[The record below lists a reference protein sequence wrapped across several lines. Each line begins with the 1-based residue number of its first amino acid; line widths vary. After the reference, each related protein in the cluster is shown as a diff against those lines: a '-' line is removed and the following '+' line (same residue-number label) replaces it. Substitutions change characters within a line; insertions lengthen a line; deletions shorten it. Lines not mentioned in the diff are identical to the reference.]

1 MRLLTK
7 LRLRLRSLVLPR
19 RVDAELDEE
28 MRLHI
33 ERQIDA
39 YVAGGMTPAA
49 ARDAARREMGGVEHW
64 KDQCRDARGFAT
76 FDSLRQ
82 DVRYALR
89 MLRRNPG
96 FTLVGVLVMSLGIGA
111 NTAVFSVVNSVLLNP
126 LAYPDPDRIVTLSY
140 SGDTVARP
148 QAAAAFEG
156 QVSAPDAT
164 DWLEQST
171 TFEAMAYYTTGRTS
185 VLANGA
191 AEYGLISRVR
201 PDFFRAFG
209 VAPALGRT
217 FSRDEQNE
225 GGGAAIVSS
234 SYARQRFGDPTR
246 ALGQVL
252 RIGNQATPIVGVMP
266 EGFSTPNR
274 ADLWLPLPDSR
285 TAHRRGNNFR
295 AIGRLKA
302 GVTLSQA
309 QTEMSAIAAR
319 LAKAYPDAVTTASR
333 DVAVTPLHRS
343 IVGDARRM
351 LLLMLG
357 AVGLVL
363 LIACANMATLLLAKA
378 TARTAEMGVRMAIG
392 ASRGRII
399 RQLLVEGLVQALLA
413 GGIALIVAVWATRA
427 LVALAP
433 GDVPRLAEAGLD
445 GRVLLFTFLTCV
457 LVSVLFALP
466 PALHAA
472 RTDVTGAMGQGGGR
486 TIAGGRSGRTREALV
501 VLEIALSV
509 VLLAGGALLVRSLVA
524 LNRAPLGYQP
534 QHVMAMETT
543 LPAQGRDRTRAND
556 FFSGLLDDVAK
567 LPGVVAVGAAAAPP
581 GRVESSS
588 SYFIDRMPADKSL
601 RGGREAVMSVVAPGA
616 FAALG
621 VPIRAG
627 RDFSAADRDGAPK
640 VAIINETIAR
650 AAFRGQDPIGRV
662 IHCTYDS
669 LDPMTI
675 VGVVGN
681 VRQYGPAV
689 QPAAECFMP
698 HLQHFYNNTTLS
710 VLVRTS
716 GDPGNLPET
725 VQRLA
730 RRRGPEASVRMTSMD
745 AILAERVAAPRFR
758 ALLLGL
764 FAGIALCLSMAG
776 VYGVMAWTVAQR
788 ATEIGVRMALGAT
801 ARSVLWLMVRRGMWL
816 VGAGL
821 ALGLIGGAA
830 AMRLLAGM
838 LYDVTPGDAATHAS
852 VLVLLGVISLV
863 AIYVPARRSIRIDP
877 LATLRQP

>member
-1 MRLLTK
+1 MRLLSK
-7 LRLRLRSLVLPR
+7 LRLRLRSLAFRR

-28 MRLHI
+28 MRGHL
-33 ERQIDA
+33 ERQIEA
-39 YVAGGMTPAA
+39 YVAAGMSPDA

-64 KDQCRDARGFAT
+64 KDECRDARGLAVL
-76 FDSLRQ
+76 DGLRQ

-96 FTLVGVLVMSLGIGA
+96 FTLLGILVMSLGIGA
-111 NTAVFSVVNSVLLNP
+111 NTAVFSVVNAVLLNP

-140 SGDTVARP
+140 SGG
-148 QAAAAFEG
+148 AAKTPSAATFAG

-164 DWLEQST
+164 DWQEQST

-185 VLANGA
+185 VVANGA
-191 AEYGLISRVR
+191 AEYGLLSRVR
-201 PDFFRAFG
+201 PDFFRVFG
-209 VAPALGRT
+209 VAPALGRL
-217 FSRDEQNE
+217 FSREEQND
-225 GGGAAIVSS
+225 GGGAAIISA
-234 SYARQRFGDPTR
+234 SYARQRFGDPAR
-246 ALGQVL
+246 ALGQIL
-252 RIGNQATPIVGVMP
+252 RIGDRPVPVVGVMP
-266 EGFSTPNR
+266 DGFSTPNR
-274 ADLWLPLPDSR
+274 ADLWLPLADRR

-302 GVTLSQA
+302 DMTLRQA
-309 QTEMSAIAAR
+309 QTEISAINER
-319 LAKAYPDAVTTASR
+319 LVKAYPDAVTDASR
-333 DVAVTPLHRS
+333 QVAVTPLHRS

-378 TARTAEMGVRMAIG
+378 TARTAEIGVRMAIG
-392 ASRGRII
+392 ASRGRIV
-399 RQLLVEGLVQALLA
+399 RQLLIEGLVQALLA

-472 RTDVTGAMGQGGGR
+472 RTDVTGAMGNGAGR
-486 TIAGGRSGRTREALV
+486 TVAGGRSGRTREALV

-509 VLLAGGALLVRSLVA
+509 VLLAGGALLARSLVA
-524 LNRAPLGYQP
+524 LNRVPLGFQP
-534 QHVMAMETT
+534 QYVMAMETT
-543 LPAQGRDRTRAND
+543 LPPRGQDRTRTNA
-556 FFSGLLDDVAK
+556 FFNGLLDDVAK
-567 LPGVVAVGAAAAPP
+567 LPGVAAVGAAASPP

-588 SYFIDRMPADKSL
+588 LYFIDRMPADGTFK
-601 RGGREAVMSVVAPGA
+601 GGSEAVMSIAAPGT

-627 RDFSAADRDGAPK
+627 REFSVADRDGAPK
-640 VAIINETIAR
+640 VAIINEAIAR
-650 AAFRGQDPIGRV
+650 AAFRGQDPIGRT

-689 QPAAECFMP
+689 QPAPECFMP
-698 HLQHFYNNTTLS
+698 HQQHFYNNTTLS
-710 VLVRTS
+710 VIVRTA
-716 GDPGNLPET
+716 GDPGNLPDT

-730 RRRGPEASVRMTSMD
+730 RRRGPEASVRMTTMD

-764 FAGIALCLSMAG
+764 FAGIALCLAMAG
-776 VYGVMAWTVAQR
+776 VYGVMSYTVAQR
-788 ATEIGVRMALGAT
+788 GTEIGVRMALGAT
-801 ARSVLWLMVRRGMWL
+801 AGNVCWLMVRRGMTL
-816 VGAGL
+816 AGIGL
-821 ALGLIGGAA
+821 ALGSIGAIAA
-830 AMRLLAGM
+830 TRLLTGM
-838 LYDVTPGDAATHAS
+838 LYDITPGDAATHAG
-852 VLVLLGVISLV
+852 VLIVLTALSLA
-863 AIYVPARRSIRIDP
+863 AIYVPARRSTQVDP
-877 LATLRQP
+877 LATLRQT